1 MADRVRA
8 HAIISGKVQGVFFRM
23 ETQKTAEKEGVSGWV
38 RNKQDGTVEAVFEGD
53 KNSVDSVIE
62 WCKQGPPGSR
72 VDDVNIEWETYSG
85 EFKDFNVRA

>member
-23 ETQKTAEKEGVSGWV
+23 ETQKTAEKKGVSGWV

-72 VDDVNIEWETYSG
+72 VDDINIEWETYSG
-85 EFKDFNVRA
+85 EFTDFNVRA